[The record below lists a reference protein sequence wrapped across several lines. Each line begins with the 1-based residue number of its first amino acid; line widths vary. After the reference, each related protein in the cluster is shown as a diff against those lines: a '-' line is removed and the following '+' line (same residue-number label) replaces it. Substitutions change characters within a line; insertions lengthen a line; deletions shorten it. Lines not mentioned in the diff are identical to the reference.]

1 MLLKL
6 WCKEKPLTK
15 FMLPLALFVKTC
27 STELQLL
34 KDLIYRISLHSI
46 LKILIEKNIFRR
58 IRVMLFLI
66 SCSLDLVCLVLM
78 YSQFILFL
86 EFIVKTQNICNL
98 IGWISVHISITIN
111 YCIVNINGM
120 WNARKRS
127 GIYKKFK
134 LILT

>member
-15 FMLPLALFVKTC
+15 FMLPLTLFVKTC

-58 IRVMLFLI
+58 IRVMLFWI

-86 EFIVKTQNICNL
+86 LYPTWSFMTVKRCRFFVTVKNFSFSQQIFVSVTSFKSFFFGQ
-98 IGWISVHISITIN
+98 IISSWH
-111 YCIVNINGM
+111 
-120 WNARKRS
+120 
-127 GIYKKFK
+127 
-134 LILT
+134 